1 VRAKRDGAPAG
12 SYEIKVVELRAASA
26 FDRQRLAARKV
37 FAQGNFIRAADRA
50 LRWPDVLAKYEAALA
65 MFRAAGDRE
74 GEAAALAEIG
84 WVHMANGENNRAL
97 EISEQAAELF
107 RAVGDRGGEARSL
120 RVVAWVQGLSGRRA
134 EALATLDRSLELHR
148 AAGDRRGEA
157 LALQTIGRVHGS
169 MFECPR
175 ALEVSRDALALF
187 RGLNDLRAEA
197 HTLGL
202 MGVYHEWMSELT
214 EALEHYERALE
225 IFRSLAEP
233 RGESAMLGSLAR
245 VYNDL
250 GEKRKA
256 IRYHER
262 EYALTRRGGV
272 GTGAAILVTMG
283 DIHNQLGEA
292 RSALELYQKALGIMG
307 AQRLAGWEDRHHDE
321 AKTLV
326 AAGRVLLSTGER
338 QKARDY
344 FRRALQRH
352 EQQMPAAA
360 RAGGAWE
367 TASLR
372 GMAQIHQ
379 LLGERQPAVEH
390 YLKALA
396 LYRGATARKSE
407 AQVLSEL
414 AELYSLTGEPERAA
428 EYHRQSLE
436 LRLAFKDLHG
446 AAESHYALAVIARD
460 LGRTAD
466 ARREIEA
473 AIEIVE
479 SLRARIAGRS
489 LRSSYFGTVQKYFEF
504 YVDLLMRLHAER
516 PGEGHAAAALQA
528 HERSRARTMLE
539 QLAEAR
545 VDMAQGVE
553 PPQLRR
559 ERELRARLN
568 AAAGRQALL
577 LSGAHTGEQAAAA
590 ADEVDALVEEYE
602 KVEAQIRRQSPRYA
616 ELVRPAPLSIG
627 EIQAQLLDE
636 DTLLLEYALGSSRS
650 YLWLVSRDSLTA
662 VVLPPRQEIEAAAR
676 RVYALL
682 SDGSGWAGDGATARE
697 YTRAAAA
704 LGRVLLP
711 PEAATR
717 LGKKRL
723 VVVADGALQQL
734 PFGVLP
740 VGGGS
745 HASGGPRPL
754 LLDHEVIS
762 LPSATTLS
770 LLRHG
775 LGERRPAAKSV
786 AVLADPVFDPEDERV
801 ERVRAAFPGG
811 TIVGRAAGP
820 AAGGGRVGSTQGPHP
835 TPEGR
840 VAGWP
845 AGAAEFTRLP
855 FTRREADAILA
866 ASASGDEMKAVDF
879 GASLETV
886 AGGALEQY
894 RVIHFAT
901 HGVVNGERPRAS
913 GIVLSLVN
921 RRGEPVEGFLS
932 LSEIYKLNL
941 RAELVVLSAC
951 QTGLGKEVRGE
962 GLVGLVRGFMYAGS
976 PRVVASLWKV
986 DDRATA
992 ALMRRFYEAMFR
1004 ENLTPAAAL
1013 RRARIELMSDERWS
1027 APFYWAAFELQG
1039 EWR

>member
-1 VRAKRDGAPAG
+1 
-12 SYEIKVVELRAASA
+12 
-26 FDRQRLAARKV
+26 
-37 FAQGNFIRAADRA
+37 
-50 LRWPDVLAKYEAALA
+50 
-65 MFRAAGDRE
+65 
-74 GEAAALAEIG
+74 
-84 WVHMANGENNRAL
+84 
-97 EISEQAAELF
+97 
-107 RAVGDRGGEARSL
+107 
-120 RVVAWVQGLSGRRA
+120 
-134 EALATLDRSLELHR
+134 
-148 AAGDRRGEA
+148 
-157 LALQTIGRVHGS
+157 
-169 MFECPR
+169 
-175 ALEVSRDALALF
+175 
-187 RGLNDLRAEA
+187 
-197 HTLGL
+197 
-202 MGVYHEWMSELT
+202 
-214 EALEHYERALE
+214 
-225 IFRSLAEP
+225 
-233 RGESAMLGSLAR
+233 
-245 VYNDL
+245 
-250 GEKRKA
+250 
-256 IRYHER
+256 
-262 EYALTRRGGV
+262 
-272 GTGAAILVTMG
+272 
-283 DIHNQLGEA
+283 
-292 RSALELYQKALGIMG
+292 
-307 AQRLAGWEDRHHDE
+307 
-321 AKTLV
+321 
-326 AAGRVLLSTGER
+326 
-338 QKARDY
+338 
-344 FRRALQRH
+344 
-352 EQQMPAAA
+352 
-360 RAGGAWE
+360 
-367 TASLR
+367 
-372 GMAQIHQ
+372 
-379 LLGERQPAVEH
+379 
-390 YLKALA
+390 
-396 LYRGATARKSE
+396 
-407 AQVLSEL
+407 
-414 AELYSLTGEPERAA
+414 
-428 EYHRQSLE
+428 
-436 LRLAFKDLHG
+436 
-446 AAESHYALAVIARD
+446 
-460 LGRTAD
+460 
-466 ARREIEA
+466 
-473 AIEIVE
+473 
-479 SLRARIAGRS
+479 
-489 LRSSYFGTVQKYFEF
+489 
-504 YVDLLMRLHAER
+504 
-516 PGEGHAAAALQA
+516 
-528 HERSRARTMLE
+528 
-539 QLAEAR
+539 
-545 VDMAQGVE
+545 
-553 PPQLRR
+553 
-559 ERELRARLN
+559 
-568 AAAGRQALL
+568 L
-577 LSGAHTGEQAAAA
+577 LSGTHTGEQAAAA
-590 ADEVDALVEEYE
+590 AAEVDALVEEYE

-650 YLWLVSRDSLTA
+650 YLWLVSRDSVTA

-704 LGRVLLP
+704 LSRVLLP
-711 PEAATR
+711 PEAAAR

-723 VVVADGALQQL
+723 VVVADGTLQQL
-734 PFGVLP
+734 PFGALP
-740 VGGGS
+740 SGGDSHAPGGS
-745 HASGGPRPL
+745 RPL

-786 AVLADPVFDPEDERV
+786 AVLADPVFDPKDERV
-801 ERVRAAFPGG
+801 ERVRTAFPGG
-811 TIVGRAAGP
+811 TIVGQAASA
-820 AAGGGRVGSTQGPHP
+820 AAGGQRVGSTQGPHP
-835 TPEGR
+835 GPEGWE
-840 VAGWP
+840 AEWP